1 MKWPELRF
9 IELLQDEVVLVLM
22 FMRKTLQQS

>member
-22 FMRKTLQQS
+22 FMRKTLQQL